1 MKNKIIVIISIMWG
15 CSCSP
20 YKPYSSQLDSN
31 IMNCKNLEEFVSE
44 NWSRHKSKQLYK
56 YKDKSKFVDGINST
70 FKSCFFDLSFEQVKQ
85 LLGEPN
91 TEVGSNDELIYHVSK
106 ECELNSTKCEVLL
119 ISFDNDKLTPVYIS
133 IQRF

>member
-1 MKNKIIVIISIMWG
+1 MKNKIVLLILIIWG

-20 YKPYSSQLDSN
+20 YKPYSSQLGSD

-44 NWSRHKSKQLYK
+44 NWSKHKSKHLYK
-56 YKDKSKFVDGINST
+56 YKDKSKFIDGINST

-85 LLGEPN
+85 LFGEPN
-91 TEVGSNDELIYHVSK
+91 TEVGSNDELIYYVSK
-106 ECELNSTKCEVLL
+106 ECELNPPKCEVLL